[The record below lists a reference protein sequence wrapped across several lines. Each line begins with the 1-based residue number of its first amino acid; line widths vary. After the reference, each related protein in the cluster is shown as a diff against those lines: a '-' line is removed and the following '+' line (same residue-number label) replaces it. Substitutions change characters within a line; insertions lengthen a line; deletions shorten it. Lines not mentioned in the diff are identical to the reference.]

1 MVSKQGQIDYTLDDV
16 FDMLDTFEESVDEIV
31 SEDEMEE
38 LEEYLNSRWNAGFMK
53 AVKWRKWRIRK

>member
-38 LEEYLNSRWNAGFMK
+38 LEEYLNSR
-53 AVKWRKWRIRK
+53 